1 MDFLTPTFLLTL
13 STVSMHMAVQEQ
25 ACLTS
30 PLNGQVLEDRVDW
43 LGSTNA
49 VEIRNGSRGNA
60 IVKIREA
67 ATGKLLVT
75 VFILRNETARYDG
88 IPDGIYTIQYAIGN
102 RLNTHCT
109 NFPRFD
115 SIGEFPPS
123 APLVSEVSA
132 SGETR
137 SHTLRYTLFPV
148 PGGNVTPH
156 AIDASAFNAP

>member
-1 MDFLTPTFLLTL
+1 MNFLTSTL
-13 STVSMHMAVQEQ
+13 SLVVLATSMHAAAREP
-25 ACLTS
+25 ACLVS

-43 LGSTNA
+43 LGSTNV
-49 VEIRNGSRGNA
+49 VEIQNGLRGNA

-67 ATGKLLVT
+67 ATGRLLVT
-75 VFILRNETARYDG
+75 VFVLRNEVARYEG
-88 IPDGIYTIQYAIGN
+88 IPDGAYTIQYAIGD
-102 RLNTHCT
+102 RLNRRCT
-109 NFPRFD
+109 SFPQFD

-123 APLVSEVSA
+123 APMVSEVSG

>member
-1 MDFLTPTFLLTL
+1 LTASAASAQVEAT
-13 STVSMHMAVQEQ
+13 
-25 ACLTS
+25 CLVS

-49 VEIRNGSRGNA
+49 VEIQNGPRGNA

-75 VFILRNETARYDG
+75 VFIRRNETARYDG
-88 IPDGIYTIQYAIGN
+88 IPDGTFTIQYAIGD
-102 RLNTHCT
+102 RLNPRCT
-109 NFPRFD
+109 SFPRFE

-123 APLVSEVSA
+123 APLVSDVST
-132 SGETR
+132 SGEAR

-148 PGGNVTPH
+148 PGGNVMPH
-156 AIDASAFNAP
+156 PIEASAFDAP

>member
-1 MDFLTPTFLLTL
+1 MDILTPAFLVTL
-13 STVSMHMAVQEQ
+13 ATASMHMAAQEP
-25 ACLTS
+25 ACLIS

-67 ATGKLLVT
+67 DTGRLLVT
-75 VFILRNETARYDG
+75 VFILKNETARYDG
-88 IPDGIYTIQYAIGN
+88 IPDGAYTIQYAIGD
-102 RLNTHCT
+102 RLNTRCT

-115 SIGEFPPS
+115 SVGEFPPS
-123 APLVSEVSA
+123 VPLVTEVSA
-132 SGETR
+132 SGEMR

-148 PGGNVTPH
+148 PGGNVMPH

>member
-1 MDFLTPTFLLTL
+1 MNFLTLTFLLTV
-13 STVSMHMAVQEQ
+13 STASMAAQEP
-25 ACLTS
+25 ACLVS

-49 VEIRNGSRGNA
+49 VEIQNGSRGNA

-67 ATGKLLVT
+67 ATGRLLVT

-88 IPDGIYTIQYAIGN
+88 IPDGVYTIQYAIGN
-102 RLNTHCT
+102 RLNTRCT

-115 SIGEFPPS
+115 LIGEFPPS
-123 APLVSEVSA
+123 APLVTDMSP
-132 SGETR
+132 SGESR
-137 SHTLRYTLFPV
+137 PHTLRYTLFPV